1 MSPRETFPDC
11 CYQDH
16 CPWAEP
22 LLTHASTGDPPTP
35 AGSFGSVFCGVTAPF
50 LSFGGHKV
58 LFMPSKIGVSLSP
71 SPMEVLLS
79 NPTGLQGQ
87 IPWGFPVFLLGP
99 QAGKPEVGSEPSQLW
114 ENFFGIIVLQS
125 VGHPFGGY
133 VI

>member
-1 MSPRETFPDC
+1 MPRGTFPEC
-11 CYQDH
+11 CCQ
-16 CPWAEP
+16 CPCPCGEP
-22 LLTHASTGDPPTP
+22 LLTHTSTGDPPTP

-87 IPWGFPVFLLGP
+87 IPWGFLVPLLDP
-99 QAGKPEVGSEPSQLW
+99 QAGKPDIGFRTFITVEH
-114 ENFFGIIVLQS
+114 FFGIIVIQF
-125 VGHPFGGY
+125 VGHPLGGY
-133 VI
+133 GI